1 MRILRSPWMGAA
13 AATAF
18 FAVTAG
24 PLILGVG
31 WAVLWSG
38 ASVGEALGL
47 AVEGWRAGH
56 AWLLIWAGAALAA
69 SAAIWT
75 SARVFVSTLSAERQ
89 ANRPTGTVPPAA
101 G

>member
-1 MRILRSPWMGAA
+1 
-13 AATAF
+13 
-18 FAVTAG
+18 V
-24 PLILGVG
+24 
-31 WAVLWSG
+31 
-38 ASVGEALGL
+38 
-47 AVEGWRAGH
+47 
-56 AWLLIWAGAALAA
+56 A